1 MWVVL
6 RNDIKVGFG
15 NFPNEMIFAYLIEKP
30 WNHIAAFATG
40 VYFAHLYCRLLKYRR
55 CLTDMEK
62 QSDYRIID
70 YSVKSLIPGTI
81 MMIAGT
87 AILITDLFCVKPEL
101 TDPGFW
107 TALQTAFYFGM
118 TRSTFALSAWLNLFP
133 LFFSN
138 PKLAFMREM

>member
-1 MWVVL
+1 
-6 RNDIKVGFG
+6 
-15 NFPNEMIFAYLIEKP
+15 
-30 WNHIAAFATG
+30 
-40 VYFAHLYCRLLKYRR
+40 
-55 CLTDMEK
+55 
-62 QSDYRIID
+62 
-70 YSVKSLIPGTI
+70 

-101 TDPGFW
+101 TDPGYW
-107 TALQTAFYFGM
+107 SSLHTAFYYGM